1 MGIRKNKSD
10 FLVQGT
16 ILAGASVLARF
27 IGMIYR
33 IPLTRILGDVGV
45 AYYSTANEIYMI
57 LLLISTNS
65 LPLAISKM
73 MSEKLQ
79 LGQAK
84 NAKKIFYCS
93 MKFALVCGGVVSVFT
108 FLLAGVLAGNIMR
121 VDNAANALRVL
132 APAIFLFAI
141 AGVFRGFF
149 QGMGNMIPTATSQ
162 VIEQIVNAVITVGG
176 AAIMF
181 SYGSSIAGDNSLLAP
196 TLGATGA
203 MFGKIASILVALV
216 FLIAVYLSFQ
226 NNFRQMIRK
235 DESRKLESDRV
246 IYTTIIITI
255 LPVIFSTLIYNI
267 SPTLDQGIFNHVLAA
282 QGYTSE
288 QYNTIYGIY
297 LGKFRVLMNVPLS
310 LASCLAPSVVP
321 TLSAAMAEGNYRDAR
336 LKVRSTMRYT
346 MILTIPCA
354 VGMAALASPIMW
366 LVMNDRHMLSA
377 GIMQAGALMIVLFA
391 ISTLTTAVLQ
401 GIGRMREPLINSGI
415 SLVIHVIV
423 LMILLK
429 QFRLNI
435 YGVVYANT
443 LFAFLLCLL
452 NGFSI
457 RRYLRYRQEL
467 RKTFLIPLIAS
478 AFMGVAAIGIYQ
490 VVNRLMR
497 ILFIDPASNAVA
509 VLLAVLAGAAV
520 YLFFLI
526 RLKGIR
532 ESEIEDLPKG
542 ALWVRILKKVHFL

>member
-1 MGIRKNKSD
+1 MGNKKSKSD

-33 IPLTRILGDVGV
+33 IPLTRILGDEGV

-79 LGQAK
+79 LGEAK
-84 NAKKIFYCS
+84 NAQKIFVCS
-93 MKFALVCGGVVSVFT
+93 MKFALICGGIVSVFT
-108 FLLAGVLAGNIMR
+108 FLFAGVLAGGIMK

-132 APAIFLFAI
+132 APAIFLFAV

-149 QGMGNMIPTATSQ
+149 QGMGNMIPTAASQ
-162 VIEQIVNAVITVGG
+162 VIEQIINAIVTIGG

-181 SYGSSIAGDNSLLAP
+181 GYGASIAGENSSLAP
-196 TLGATGA
+196 TMGATGA

-216 FLIAVYLSFQ
+216 FLIVIYLSFQ
-226 NNFRQMIRK
+226 KTFK
-235 DESRKLESDRV
+235 KLVKQDSTKKLDSDRL
-246 IYTTIIITI
+246 IYTTIVITI
-255 LPVIFSTLIYNI
+255 IPVIFSTLIYNI
-267 SPTLDQGIFNHVLAA
+267 SPTLDQGIFNHILSA

-321 TLSAAMAEGNYRDAR
+321 TLSAAIAAGNLKDAR

-346 MILTIPCA
+346 MILTTPCA
-354 VGMAALASPIMW
+354 VGMAALAHPIMW
-366 LVMNDRHMLSA
+366 LVMNDRYSLSA

-391 ISTLTTAVLQ
+391 ISTLSTAVLQ
-401 GIGRMREPLINSGI
+401 GIGHMREPLVNSAI
-415 SLVIHVIV
+415 ALVIHVIV
-423 LMILLK
+423 LLIFLRHM
-429 QFRLNI
+429 RLNI

-443 LFAFLLCLL
+443 LFAFLIC
-452 NGFSI
+452 
-457 RRYLRYRQEL
+457 
-467 RKTFLIPLIAS
+467 
-478 AFMGVAAIGIYQ
+478 
-490 VVNRLMR
+490 
-497 ILFIDPASNAVA
+497 LFIP
-509 VLLAVLAGAAV
+509 
-520 YLFFLI
+520 
-526 RLKGIR
+526 RTR
-532 ESEIEDLPKG
+532 
-542 ALWVRILKKVHFL
+542 